1 MTSLYPNPYSHS
13 NSNCRQRKM
22 DLTKKTLFVSL
33 LLAAAIVL
41 TEGKF
46 SKEMTIPMTY
56 DQFTI
61 PFCMS
66 F

>member
-1 MTSLYPNPYSHS
+1 
-13 NSNCRQRKM
+13 M